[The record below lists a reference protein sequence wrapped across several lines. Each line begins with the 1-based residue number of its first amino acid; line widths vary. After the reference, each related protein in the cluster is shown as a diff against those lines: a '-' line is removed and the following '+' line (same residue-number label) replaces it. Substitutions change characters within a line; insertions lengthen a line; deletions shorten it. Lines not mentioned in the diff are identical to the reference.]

1 MRRAA
6 LPVLVLLALA
16 AAPAGAAFG
25 QTVPRAVVQPTSGRI
40 TLYND
45 GVLRVVGRNMALTG
59 QRWRVR
65 GIVSPYVPGQRV
77 QVRFTRGGRRIAT
90 LSSDVH
96 PVRGSRDGVFTV
108 AFKGSRVGRV
118 IVTAA
123 HDATPQQGAMSAG
136 ATIDVIST
144 SAGPG
149 AGGLKVR
156 FLQSRLN
163 ALGYLVP
170 RGGRF
175 DAATARAVVAYK
187 KVNGMPRNSVANPRV
202 FFRLANGKGRF
213 RSRFTWHG
221 RHVEVNLKRQVLA
234 LIYPGGQVYKV
245 IPISSGKPSTP
256 TVRGS
261 FRVFS
266 KDLGYNSLGML
277 DSNYFAA
284 GGFAIHG
291 YHDVPTYPASHGC
304 VRAPVPNARFLY
316 NWIWYGTRVDVY
328 R

>member
-1 MRRAA
+1 VRRAA
-6 LPVLVLLALA
+6 LPVLTLLALA
-16 AAPAGAAFG
+16 AAPAGAAAKSASASAI
-25 QTVPRAVVQPTSGRI
+25 PLPAGRL
-40 TLYND
+40 TFKND

-65 GIVSPYVPGQRV
+65 GIVSPFVAGQAV

-90 LSSDVH
+90 LSSAVH
-96 PVRGSRDGVFTV
+96 PVRGSRDGVFSVT
-108 AFKGSRVGRV
+108 FKGSPVGRV
-118 IVTAA
+118 KVTALHA
-123 HDATPQQGAMSAG
+123 ATPQQGAMSAA
-136 ATIDVIST
+136 ATVDVIST

-175 DAATARAVVAYK
+175 DAATSRAVVAYK
-187 KVNGMPRNSVANPRV
+187 KVNRMSRNDVVNARMY
-202 FFRLANGKGRF
+202 FRLANGKGRF

-221 RHVEVNLKRQVLA
+221 RHVEVSLSRQVLA

-245 IPISSGKPSTP
+245 ITISSGKPSTP

-261 FRVFS
+261 FSVFS
-266 KDLGYNSLGML
+266 KTPGYNSLGML
-277 DSNYFAA
+277 DANYFAA

-291 YHDVPTYPASHGC
+291 YHDVPTFAASHGC
-304 VRAPVPNARFLY
+304 VRAPIPNAGFLF
-316 NWIWYGTRVDVY
+316 NWIQYGTRVDVY
-328 R
+328 G